1 MRTGSVSYGP
11 GRRRLPWLL
20 RAYGRLRWPVR
31 IAAWIVTAGLAG
43 LAGWQYA
50 PLGPL
55 AFEVAFVVYLLAS
68 HRIRR
73 YRQQRLSESAVPRP
87 ERLSQAE
94 ALLPEEARRQAALP
108 RVPSPGGWTAPAD
121 VRPAWNWTPPPGITP
136 RMDRVPPWV
145 RLWYGTPFA
154 DRSAHAWMWYHGG
167 WDVVPPGAWSS
178 PPSS

>member
-1 MRTGSVSYGP
+1 MRTGSASDGP
-11 GRRRLPWLL
+11 GRRRLTWLL

-31 IAAWIVTAGLAG
+31 VAAWIVTAGVAS

-94 ALLPEEARRQAALP
+94 ALLLEEARSHDMHLMLNHNPPSQQGWLP
-108 RVPSPGGWTAPAD
+108 HETWRNPD
-121 VRPAWNWTPPPGITP
+121 PPG
-136 RMDRVPPWV
+136 
-145 RLWYGTPFA
+145 
-154 DRSAHAWMWYHGG
+154 
-167 WDVVPPGAWSS
+167 
-178 PPSS
+178 